1 MDIKQLA
8 RVGVVS
14 SVDAAA
20 GTARVAFT
28 DLDNTVSQD
37 LRILTRGSK
46 HDKDYWIPDID
57 EQVVCLMLTNTSGRG
72 VCAGVILGTFYSRT
86 DAPVENSADVRGITF
101 GDGSVVRHDRG
112 SGNMTIHATGN
123 IDLVADGKVTIQ
135 GSTVHINE

>member
-8 RVGVVS
+8 RIGVVS

-57 EQVVCLMLTNTSGRG
+57 EQVVCLMLPNTSGRG
-72 VCAGVILGTFYSRT
+72 VCA
-86 DAPVENSADVRGITF
+86 A
-101 GDGSVVRHDRG
+101 
-112 SGNMTIHATGN
+112 
-123 IDLVADGKVTIQ
+123 
-135 GSTVHINE
+135 

>member
-1 MDIKQLA
+1 MDIKQLV
-8 RVGVVS
+8 RVGVIS

-28 DLDNTVSQD
+28 DLDNTVSHD

-46 HDKDYWIPDID
+46 RDKDYWIPDID
-57 EQVVCLMLTNTSGRG
+57 EQVVCLMLPNASGRG

-86 DAPVENSADVRGITF
+86 DSPAESSADVRGITF
-101 GDGSVVRHDRG
+101 GDGSVARHDRG
-112 SGNMTIHATGN
+112 SGSMTIHAAG
-123 IDLVADGKVTIQ
+123 DLELIADGNVIIQ